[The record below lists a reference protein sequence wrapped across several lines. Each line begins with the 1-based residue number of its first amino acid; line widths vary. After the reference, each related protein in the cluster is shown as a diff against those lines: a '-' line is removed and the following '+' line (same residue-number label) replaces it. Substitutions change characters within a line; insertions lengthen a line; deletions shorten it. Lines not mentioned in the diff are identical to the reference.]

1 METIVND
8 FSIPLMLWQAL
19 NVLLIATAIYVIV
32 RLYRR
37 VMKYLDN
44 K

>member
-19 NVLLIATAIYVIV
+19 NVLLIVTAIYVIV